1 MHLYHVTNS
10 GAASDVS
17 ISCGLGGLYIVSFQS
32 VSGSYLGDDE
42 NNFQFKILILVVSV
56 EPETGQ
62 NWLVDFQE

>member
-1 MHLYHVTNS
+1 MTNF
-10 GAASDVS
+10 GAASDVNR
-17 ISCGLGGLYIVSFQS
+17 SCGLGGLYVVSFQS
-32 VSGSYLGDDE
+32 VTGSYLGDDE